1 MDIAQYLLL
10 FLPGMVMFTWLSWEF
25 AAESW
30 DLQGRADDDV
40 AAAGVLVQDG
50 DPGELGADA
59 AAGHLPRC
67 SSASRRC
74 APASTTAIRSR
85 RMSWCDGAAMR
96 RAERADEP
104 RSPRAWCCSALLFVV
119 ILGGFPI
126 SFTLIFLGM
135 VFGYFGLGNRVF
147 YLMTYQVFDTMMDT
161 VLAAVALFTFMGYV
175 LESAGL
181 MTRLFR
187 AVQLMFGRVHGALF
201 IATIFT
207 ATLFAAATGIVGAS
221 VTIIALMAAPAML
234 RSKYDV
240 RMSAGTICAGGTL
253 GILIPPSVMLVV
265 MGPVC
270 SVSVARLYA
279 GALLPGLLLAFM
291 YVIYTMVRV
300 WLNPKLG
307 PPLSGGRAAM
317 SRSRAS
323 CASFFFGLLPP
334 LALIIATLGSIVTG
348 WATPTE
354 GAALGC
360 VGALLVTRGA
370 SQAELADVQG
380 LGVPHRA
387 NHQHGDDPADGV
399 DISGLGVL
407 RARHARPSS
416 PIRWWP
422 GTFRRNLLILAILV
436 LCFILGWPLEWVPI
450 VVIIVPIFLPL
461 LKR

>member
-1 MDIAQYLLL
+1 MSHEVLGLVLL
-10 FLPGMVMFTWLSWEF
+10 
-25 AAESW
+25 
-30 DLQGRADDDV
+30 
-40 AAAGVLVQDG
+40 GV
-50 DPGELGADA
+50 
-59 AAGHLPRC
+59 
-67 SSASRRC
+67 
-74 APASTTAIRSR
+74 
-85 RMSWCDGAAMR
+85 
-96 RAERADEP
+96 
-104 RSPRAWCCSALLFVV
+104 LFVV

-135 VFGYFGLGNRVF
+135 VFGYIGLGNRVF

-161 VLAAVALFTFMGYV
+161 VLAAVALFTFMGYL

-187 AVQLMFGRVHGALF
+187 AVQLLFGRVHGALF

-234 RSKYDV
+234 RSNYDV

-265 MGPVC
+265 MGPVL

-291 YVIYTMVRV
+291 YVAYTMIRV
-300 WLNPKLG
+300 WMNPKLG
-307 PPLSGGRAAM
+307 PPLPAEERDVPFARVLRELS
-317 SRSRAS
+317 
-323 CASFFFGLLPP
+323 FGLIPP
-334 LALIIATLGSIVTG
+334 LALIITTLGSIVTG

-360 VGALLVTRGA
+360 VGALLVSAAHRKLTWPVFKDSVFRTAQTTSMVMILLMA
-370 SQAELADVQG
+370 STF
-380 LGVPHRA
+380 LGSVFSALGTPAYIANALVAWNVP
-387 NHQHGDDPADGV
+387 PE
-399 DISGLGVL
+399 
-407 RARHARPSS
+407 
-416 PIRWWP
+416 
-422 GTFRRNLLILAILV
+422 LLILAILV

-461 LKR
+461 LETLKVDMVWFSILLAVTLQTCWLSPPVALSAYYLKGIIPRWDLADIYKGMLPFMALQWIAVIVLYFFPQIVLTLPNHIFGAR